1 MEHLLICLI
10 QHQTKSVQP
19 GGTVSRKPGRYAVY
33 AEYAA
38 DNEAGGKLQLT
49 IPNNNQKMKVEIK
62 PTGSWRKYVTEKIG
76 EITLSKAGKDNVN
89 LEATE
94 INTKGF
100 MNLRTI
106 KLQPID

>member
-10 QHQTKSVQP
+10 KLQTKSVQP

-49 IPNNNQKMKVEIK
+49 IPTIIK
-62 PTGSWRKYVTEKIG
+62 K
-76 EITLSKAGKDNVN
+76 
-89 LEATE
+89 
-94 INTKGF
+94 
-100 MNLRTI
+100 
-106 KLQPID
+106 

>member
-1 MEHLLICLI
+1 
-10 QHQTKSVQP
+10 
-19 GGTVSRKPGRYAVY
+19 
-33 AEYAA
+33 
-38 DNEAGGKLQLT
+38 
-49 IPNNNQKMKVEIK
+49 MKVEIK

-76 EITLSKAGKDNVN
+76 EITLSKSGKDNVN